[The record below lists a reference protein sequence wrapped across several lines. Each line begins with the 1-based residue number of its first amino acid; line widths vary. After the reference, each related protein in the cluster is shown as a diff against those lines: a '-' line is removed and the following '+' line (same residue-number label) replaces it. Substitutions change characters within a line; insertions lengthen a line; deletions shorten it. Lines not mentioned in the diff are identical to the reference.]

1 MVFWGFSSAS
11 CVQKNGLGF
20 GALGILF
27 FQNFALESLYGV
39 CDEGAIFYSDS
50 STLSDNNCVG
60 VFSVCRS

>member
-1 MVFWGFSSAS
+1 M
-11 CVQKNGLGF
+11 QKNGLGF

>member
-1 MVFWGFSSAS
+1 V
-11 CVQKNGLGF
+11 VLLGAFLCFLCAEERFRVWCF
-20 GALGILF
+20 GDLF